1 MHRRDRFHCDK
12 GKANANIELIMGET
26 ILVAALGNPLSGDD
40 GAGQAILERLHNAN
54 LSPEVH
60 LEDLGSDALGI
71 ISHYHGEQLIIL
83 LDAINQQGLT
93 PGSVVVTDWANL
105 QPGVSRSAHQ
115 LDPVEGINLASMVD
129 EKLGM
134 AEKKLVGVQIGSTQ
148 VGIAMTPAV
157 ADAVE
162 LAVAEVVNLIK
173 SRLG

>member
-1 MHRRDRFHCDK
+1 MR
-12 GKANANIELIMGET
+12 GT

-40 GAGQAILERLHNAN
+40 GAGQAILARLQGMEMP
-54 LSPEVH
+54 PEVH
-60 LEDLGSDALGI
+60 LQDLGSDSLGI
-71 ISHYHGEQLIIL
+71 ISHYHGEGLIIL
-83 LDAINQQGLT
+83 LDAINQQGLA

-134 AEKKLVGVQIGSTQ
+134 AEKMLVGVQVGSITAGSPMSAE
-148 VGIAMTPAV
+148 VTEAV
-157 ADAVE
+157 D
-162 LAVAEVVNLIK
+162 LAVAEVVNMIK

>member
-1 MHRRDRFHCDK
+1 
-12 GKANANIELIMGET
+12 MGET
-26 ILVAALGNPLSGDD
+26 ILVVALGNPLSGDD
-40 GAGQAILERLHNAN
+40 GAGQAILERLRAAN
-54 LSPEVH
+54 LPPDVH

-71 ISHYHGEQLIIL
+71 ISHYHSEQLIII
-83 LDAINQQGLT
+83 LDAINQQGLA

-134 AEKKLVGVQIGSTQ
+134 AEKKLVGVQVGSTA
-148 VGIAMTPAV
+148 VGVEMTPAV
-157 ADAVE
+157 ADAVD
-162 LAVAEVVNLIK
+162 LAVVEVINLIK